1 MTFFDLCN
9 MVRHYWIIAVTVVLV
24 CSIGS
29 ALIYTVTFSPKY
41 IAVATIVAA
50 DPSGN
55 LTTDQLMSTVQSIAL
70 NTENEMSNESVEVKG
85 SLVKTTGS
93 QYYELSATTTDP
105 SASVESV
112 NSAAIKIAN
121 SAKDTYNAMQKTLD
135 EKLQDYANNSELF
148 KNLGG
153 DDIDLIRSITRN
165 DEYSFCQFMV
175 EDAQNAKQQG
185 SPLGRFIAAGVII
198 GILLSFCGLAL
209 YGYIRR
215 PVVNRKSLED
225 ITDISVWAIKPKKPE
240 ILWANIQFA
249 DDSIPASICLLPVRG
264 NSKELSNALVH
275 SIETS
280 GYSAILASFDKAD
293 TQMSVSDCVYVFACD
308 SIAKDASSLWCAH
321 QSKVTIIC
329 AWQWHDRIE
338 DVEEA
343 IQEVKLAKAKIAGI
357 AYIGN

>member
-9 MVRHYWIIAVTVVLV
+9 MVRHYWIIVITVVLI
-24 CSIGS
+24 CLIGS

-41 IAVATIVAA
+41 TATATIVAA

-55 LTTDQLMSTVQSIAL
+55 LTTDQLLSTVQSIAL

-93 QYYELSATTTDP
+93 QYYELSATTPDP
-105 SASVESV
+105 SLSVESV
-112 NSAAIKIAN
+112 NTAANKIAN

-135 EKLQDYANNSELF
+135 GKLQDYTNNSELF

-153 DDIDLIRSITRN
+153 NDIDMIRDITRN
-165 DEYSFCQFMV
+165 DEFSFCQFMV
-175 EDAQNAKQQG
+175 ETAKNAKQQG

-198 GILLSFCGLAL
+198 GVLLSFCGLAL

-225 ITDISVWAIKPKKPE
+225 KTDIPVWAIKPKKSE

-264 NSKELSNALVH
+264 NSKELSSALVH
-275 SIETS
+275 SIDAS
-280 GYSAILASFDKAD
+280 GNSAVLATFGKVDA
-293 TQMSVSDCVYVFACD
+293 QINASDCINVFACD
-308 SIAKDASSLWCAH
+308 SISKDASSLWCAR
-321 QSKVTIIC
+321 QSEVTIIC
-329 AWQWHDRIE
+329 VWQWHDRIE
-338 DVEEA
+338 DLEEA
-343 IQEVKLAKAKIAGI
+343 IQEVELAKAKIAGI